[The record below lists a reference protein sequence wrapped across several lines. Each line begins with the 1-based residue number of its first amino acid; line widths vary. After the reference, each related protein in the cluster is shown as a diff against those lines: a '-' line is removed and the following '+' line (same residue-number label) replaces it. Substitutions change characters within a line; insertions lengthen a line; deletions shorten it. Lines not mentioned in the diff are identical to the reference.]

1 MTSLSKPVPELPIK
15 EVFFDSDALIAGSA
29 SPNGASFVL
38 LQLSELGL
46 IKGFTSKKVVEE
58 CLKNLQKKLPE
69 ALPVFEQIIS
79 YALKVVANPSNKETA
94 RYNNM
99 AHEKDLPI
107 LAAALKI
114 KAQFLV
120 TFNTKDFYP
129 KQELGLKVIEPG
141 NLLKRIRIKL
151 SELEG

>member
-1 MTSLSKPVPELPIK
+1 MPKPWPEFPVT

-29 SPNGASFVL
+29 SPDGASFVL

-46 IKGFTSKKVVEE
+46 IKGFTSKKVVDE
-58 CLKNLQKKLPE
+58 CCKNLQKKLPG
-69 ALPVFEQIIS
+69 ALPIFEQIIS
-79 YALKVVANPSNKETA
+79 CTLKVVANPSNKETEP
-94 RYNNM
+94 YNNM

-107 LAAALKI
+107 LASALKI

-129 KQELGLKVIEPG
+129 KPELGLKVIEPG
-141 NLLKRIRIKL
+141 DLLKSIRSKL
-151 SELEG
+151 SKLG